1 MSNNKTRIE
10 NMPIQISF
18 ELSDSDLD
26 HFRSMM
32 KAAMEKASE
41 YPPAEVLKKARAVCA
56 EMEQANLPDF
66 VKHRMDSLETL
77 ISALEDPEWQ
87 MPEDEKNEILTSLAY
102 FSEPE
107 DLVPDNIPG
116 LGYVDDAIMIE
127 LVIQELSQDLA
138 AYKQFCKYRTTEEN
152 RRGVEA
158 NVNRDSWLT
167 SKRTEL
173 RSQMRRG
180 RSKGASRR
188 LFSRIM

>member
-1 MSNNKTRIE
+1 
-10 NMPIQISF
+10 
-18 ELSDSDLD
+18 
-26 HFRSMM
+26 
-32 KAAMEKASE
+32 
-41 YPPAEVLKKARAVCA
+41 
-56 EMEQANLPDF
+56 
-66 VKHRMDSLETL
+66 
-77 ISALEDPEWQ
+77 LEDPEWQ

-152 RRGVEA
+152 RRGAEA
-158 NVNRDSWLT
+158 DVNRDSWLT

>member
-1 MSNNKTRIE
+1 
-10 NMPIQISF
+10 MPIQISF

-32 KAAMEKASE
+32 KAAMQKASK

-56 EMEQANLPDF
+56 EMEQASLPDF
-66 VKHRMDSLETL
+66 VKHRMESPETL
-77 ISALEDPEWQ
+77 ISALEDSEWQ

-116 LGYVDDAIMIE
+116 LGFVDDAIMIE
-127 LVIQELSQDLA
+127 LVIQELSQDLT

-152 RRGVEA
+152 RRGDEA
-158 NVNRDSWLT
+158 NVNRDSWLE

-173 RSQMRRG
+173 RSNMRRN
-180 RSKGASRR
+180 RSKGGSRR

>member
-1 MSNNKTRIE
+1 
-10 NMPIQISF
+10 MPIQISF

-26 HFRSMM
+26 HFRNLM
-32 KAAMEKASE
+32 KVAMEKASKL
-41 YPPAEVLKKARAVCA
+41 PPAEVLKKARSVCT

-66 VKHRMDSLETL
+66 VKQRLDSLETL

-107 DLVPDNIPG
+107 DLVPDHIPG

-127 LVIQELSQDLA
+127 LVIQELSQDLD
-138 AYKQFCKYRTTEEN
+138 AYKQFCSFRATEEG
-152 RRGVEA
+152 RRGTDA
-158 NVNRDSWLT
+158 NVNRDNWLA

-173 RSQMRRG
+173 RSNMRRS
-180 RSKGASRR
+180 RSTGGGRR
-188 LFSRIM
+188 LFSRMM

>member
-1 MSNNKTRIE
+1 
-10 NMPIQISF
+10 MPIQISF

-26 HFRSMM
+26 HFRTMM
-32 KAAMEKASE
+32 KIAMEKASA
-41 YPPAEVLKKARAVCA
+41 YPPEEVLAKARTVCT

-66 VKHRMDSLETL
+66 VKQRLDSLETL
-77 ISALEDPEWQ
+77 ISALEDTEWQ

-102 FSEPE
+102 FTEPE

-127 LVIQELSQDLA
+127 LVIQELSQDLT
-138 AYKQFCKYRTTEEN
+138 AYKQFCSYRKTEEN
-152 RRGVEA
+152 RRGAEA
-158 NVNRDSWLT
+158 NVNRDNWLA

-173 RSQMRRG
+173 RSSMRRS
-180 RSKGASRR
+180 RSKNSGRR

>member
-1 MSNNKTRIE
+1 
-10 NMPIQISF
+10 MPIKISF
-18 ELSDSDLD
+18 ELSDTDLD

-32 KAAMEKASE
+32 KLAMDKASE
-41 YPPAEVLKKARAVCA
+41 YPPEEVLAKARTVCT

-66 VKHRMDSLETL
+66 VKQRLESLETL

-102 FSEPE
+102 FTEPD

-127 LVIQELSQDLA
+127 LVIQELSQDLN
-138 AYKQFCKYRTTEEN
+138 AYKQFCTFRATEER
-152 RRGVEA
+152 RRGDEA

-167 SKRTEL
+167 SKRSEL
-173 RSQMRRG
+173 RSGMRRN
-180 RSKGASRR
+180 RSSGSKRR
-188 LFSRIM
+188 LFSRVM

>member
-1 MSNNKTRIE
+1 
-10 NMPIQISF
+10 MPIQISF

-32 KAAMEKASE
+32 KAAMQKASE

-56 EMEQANLPDF
+56 EMEQASLPDF
-66 VKHRMDSLETL
+66 VKHRMESLETL
-77 ISALEDPEWQ
+77 ITALEDSEWQ

-116 LGYVDDAIMIE
+116 LGFVDDAIMIE

-138 AYKQFCKYRTTEEN
+138 AYKQFCKYRLTEEN

-158 NVNRDSWLT
+158 NVNRESWLE

-173 RSQMRRG
+173 RSNMRRN
-180 RSKGASRR
+180 RSTSGSRR

>member
-1 MSNNKTRIE
+1 
-10 NMPIQISF
+10 MPIQISF

-32 KAAMEKASE
+32 KAAMKKASQ
-41 YPPAEVLKKARAVCA
+41 YPPNEVLAKARAVCQ

-66 VKHRMDSLETL
+66 VRHRMESLETL
-77 ISALEDPEWQ
+77 ISALEDSEWQ

-102 FSEPE
+102 FTEPE

-152 RRGVEA
+152 RRGVEV
-158 NVNRDSWLT
+158 NINRDSWLT

-173 RSQMRRG
+173 RSQMRRS
-180 RSKGASRR
+180 RSTGGSRR